1 VDNPVVVDFP
11 LRGEWVA
18 PNTPGKRVPSH
29 GTDQLGQRYAYDF
42 VRTDPAAKGL
52 RFYRGSTRRYLL
64 RGVPLRDC
72 YGWGEPIFSPVAGTV
87 VEAADGWP
95 ERDPVHPVRDLGIA
109 LKNALTFDPKRAGS
123 LRPLVG
129 NYLIVET
136 VDGFACF
143 AHAQTGSL
151 QVAAGDRVVPGQQ
164 LARVGHSG
172 NTTAPHLHF
181 QLMDRQDWRTAKGI
195 LCCFREYELLV
206 DGSWRTVHNGIPE
219 GSDRIRRL

>member
-1 VDNPVVVDFP
+1 MDNPVVVDFP

-18 PNTPGKRVPSH
+18 PNTPGRRVPSH

-52 RFYRGSTRRYLL
+52 RFYRGSAVRYLT
-64 RGVPLRDC
+64 RGVHLRDC
-72 YGWGEPIFSPVAGTV
+72 YGWGAPIFSPVAGTV

-109 LKNALTFDPKRAGS
+109 LKNGLTFNPRRAVS

-129 NYLIVET
+129 NYLIIEA
-136 VDGFACF
+136 DEGFALL
-143 AHAQTGSL
+143 AHAQMGSL
-151 QVAAGDRVVPGQQ
+151 QVAVGDEVAPGRQ

-181 QLMDRQDWRTAKGI
+181 QMMDRRDGRTARGV
-195 LCCFREYELLV
+195 LCCFREYEVLAGGEWRLV
-206 DGSWRTVHNGIPE
+206 RNGIPE